1 MSGNVTPTVG
11 RIVQYNNYGVH
22 EAAIVTRV
30 DTYST
35 DHRVDLTVFAPGEPP
50 RCELHVGY
58 HMGPDYPGR
67 TWHWPERQEAQR

>member
-1 MSGNVTPTVG
+1 MTSNDAPTVG
-11 RIVQYNNYGVH
+11 RIVHYNDYGIH

-30 DTYST
+30 DLYY
-35 DHRVDLTVFAPGEPP
+35 DGYVDLTVFAPGEPP

-58 HMGPDYPGR
+58 HAGPDYPGR